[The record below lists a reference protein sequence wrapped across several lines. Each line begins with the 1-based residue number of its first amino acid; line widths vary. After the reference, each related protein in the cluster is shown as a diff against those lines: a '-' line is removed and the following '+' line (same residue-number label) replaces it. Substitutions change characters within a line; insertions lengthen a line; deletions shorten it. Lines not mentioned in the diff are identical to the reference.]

1 MRQDSILNWVLLVVA
16 LVFAV
21 TIPVTANGQ
30 GRGGGARG
38 GGLRGG
44 TVQKVELGDRRMTV
58 YLPPSYASDT
68 GRQFPVVY
76 FLNDSDEG
84 NDAAVDAIKSSAD
97 KLAGVQGFSEPIVV
111 IPNAA
116 ATADLQRLPEDLVAY
131 IDSNYRTF
139 KARISRGLAGRFRGG
154 DAAFHIAMN
163 RPDVF
168 SSLYLLNASG
178 GDMASLV
185 EANEANLMKLYGISI
200 DIGTKAPSLAANQ
213 QLHQALM
220 RLHIPHHYE
229 EYDGGSSNQPGER
242 LEGNLLPFFSKNL
255 AAPANPTSPGVK

>member
-1 MRQDSILNWVLLVVA
+1 MLLVAV

-21 TIPVTANGQ
+21 TVPLTANGQ

-38 GGLRGG
+38 GLRGG
-44 TVQKVELGDRRMTV
+44 TVQKAESGDRSMTV

-68 GRQFPVVY
+68 GRQFPVIY
-76 FLNDSDEG
+76 FLNDSDES
-84 NDAAVDAIKSSAD
+84 NDAVVDAIKSSAD
-97 KLAGVQGFSEPIVV
+97 RLAGVQGFSEPIVV

-116 ATADLQRLPEDLVAY
+116 GTADLQRLPEDLVAY
-131 IDSNYRTF
+131 IDSHYRTF
-139 KARISRGLAGRFRGG
+139 KARISRGLAGRFSGG
-154 DAAFHIAMN
+154 DAAFHIAMS

-185 EANEANLMKLYGISI
+185 EGNEANLMKLYGISI
-200 DIGTKAPSLAANQ
+200 DIGTKAPSLSANQ

-242 LEGNLLPFFSKNL
+242 LEGNVLPFFSKNL

>member
-1 MRQDSILNWVLLVVA
+1 MFLVVA

-38 GGLRGG
+38 GLRSG
-44 TVQKVELGDRRMTV
+44 TVQKVESGDRTITV

-68 GRQFPVVY
+68 GRQFPVIY

-97 KLAGVQGFSEPIVV
+97 RLAGVQGFSEPIVV
-111 IPNAA
+111 IPDAA
-116 ATADLQRLPEDLVAY
+116 ATADFARLPEEMVAY
-131 IDSNYRTF
+131 IDSHYRTF

-154 DAAFHIAMN
+154 DAAFRIAMN

-168 SSLYLLNASG
+168 SSVYLLNASG

-185 EANEANLMKLYGISI
+185 EANEANLTKLYGISI
-200 DIGTKAPSLAANQ
+200 DIGTKAPSLAANR

-242 LEGNLLPFFSKNL
+242 LEGNVLPFFSKNL

>member
-1 MRQDSILNWVLLVVA
+1 MWRYSVQKWMLFVLA

-21 TIPVTANGQ
+21 MIPVTANGQ

-44 TVQKVELGDRRMTV
+44 TVEKAESGDRKITV

-68 GRQFPVVY
+68 ARQFPVIY

-84 NDAAVDAIKSSAD
+84 SDAVVDAIKSSAD
-97 KLAGVQGFSEPIVV
+97 RLAGVQGFSEPIVV
-111 IPNAA
+111 ITSAPAP
-116 ATADLQRLPEDLVAY
+116 ADSQRLPDDLVAY
-131 IDSNYRTF
+131 ADSHYRTF

-154 DAAFHIAMN
+154 DAAFRIAMS

-168 SSLYLLNASG
+168 SSLYLLNASS
-178 GDMASLV
+178 GDLASLV
-185 EANEANLMKLYGISI
+185 EANQANLMKLYGISI
-200 DIGTKAPSLAANQ
+200 DIGTKTPSLAANQ
-213 QLHQALM
+213 QLHQALV
-220 RLHIPHHYE
+220 RLHLPHHYE
-229 EYDGGSSNQPGER
+229 EYDGGASNQPGER
-242 LEGNLLPFFSKNL
+242 LEANLLPFFSKNL

>member
-1 MRQDSILNWVLLVVA
+1 MRQDSVQNWMLLVA

-21 TIPVTANGQ
+21 TIPVTASGQ

-44 TVQKVELGDRRMTV
+44 TVQKDELGDRRMTV

-68 GRQFPVVY
+68 ARQFPVIY

-84 NDAAVDAIKSSAD
+84 SDAAVDAIKSSAD
-97 KLAGVQGFSEPIVV
+97 RLAGVQGFSEPIVV
-111 IPNAA
+111 IASAA

-131 IDSNYRTF
+131 IDSHYRTF

-168 SSLYLLNASG
+168 SSLYLLNAAG
-178 GDMASLV
+178 EDMASLV